1 MRQQKKQLYLD
12 VCTLCRPFDD
22 QRAMRV
28 RLETDAYYLIL
39 QAVKNARYEMII
51 SAVHFE
57 EIQAITD
64 IQERYEVLS
73 ILNQYGTKSLFD
85 ALLVKQRAEELYHK
99 GLGIAD
105 AAHIAFAEAISD
117 VFISCDDKLLK
128 KCRKHHITIPTLNP
142 VAFAMQEDLR

>member
-1 MRQQKKQLYLD
+1 MRQQKKRLYLD

-22 QRAMRV
+22 QKATRV

-39 QAVKNARYEMII
+39 HAIKNLRYEMMV
-51 SAVHFE
+51 SAAHFE
-57 EIQAITD
+57 EIQAITAT
-64 IQERYEVLS
+64 QERYEILS
-73 ILNQYGTKSLFD
+73 MLNQYGTRHLFD
-85 ALLVKQRAEELYHK
+85 VSRTKQRAEELYLK
-99 GLGIAD
+99 GFGIGD

-128 KCRKHHITIPTLNP
+128 KCRKHHIIIPTLNP